1 MKFKTSMNVFQ
12 AMSRSE
18 KFMLAKRCLP
28 VVFKYCCEG
37 WGMSVSYRKA
47 GDETN
52 VNPMVIRILA
62 VHGSN
67 LSEMAYGIKKLN
79 LTVNPNLYSELIVI
93 NNEH

>member
-1 MKFKTSMNVFQ
+1 MKFQTSMNVFQ

-18 KFMLAKRCLP
+18 RIMLAKRCLP

-62 VHGSN
+62 VHDSN
-67 LSEMAYGIKKLN
+67 LSTMAYGIKKLN
-79 LTVNPNLYSELIVI
+79 LTVSPKLYSELIFI
-93 NNEH
+93 NNKH